1 MHSGDGKD
9 GVALLQ
15 CSPLPL
21 LCRVNKEDFL
31 ILFLRQPAS
40 RIESFAW
47 KNHGR
52 SPRPRVLP
60 TLWRACMHIGSALHF
75 MSLCVCVFVRAPSRS
90 TCAAACGFFH
100 TAAVTEDGSLYTWG
114 LGAQGQLGHGDW
126 DNRLLPLLCRDAAG
140 DASHTPTTSVLRDVA
155 VVAAGRGHTVATT
168 QDGAVWCWGSGASG
182 QLGTGDRERRTRPTQ
197 LRRGL
202 FEFAV
207 ATMAACGADHT
218 VVVTATGSVYTWG
231 GNARGQLGLGDHDSR
246 ARPTAVHGC
255 DSAVMVAAGDDHT
268 LAVGR
273 KPLSRVWSWGYGA
286 QGALGLGD
294 TGDVIVPTPV
304 LCLCDIP

>member
-1 MHSGDGKD
+1 MEKSWQVTAC
-9 GVALLQ
+9 VAYIVA
-15 CSPLPL
+15 
-21 LCRVNKEDFL
+21 RVHAYRF
-31 ILFLRQPAS
+31 S
-40 RIESFAW
+40 
-47 KNHGR
+47 
-52 SPRPRVLP
+52 
-60 TLWRACMHIGSALHF
+60 SAFHVAV
-75 MSLCVCVFVRAPSRS
+75 CVCVRAPSRS
-90 TCAAACGFFH
+90 TSVAACGFFH